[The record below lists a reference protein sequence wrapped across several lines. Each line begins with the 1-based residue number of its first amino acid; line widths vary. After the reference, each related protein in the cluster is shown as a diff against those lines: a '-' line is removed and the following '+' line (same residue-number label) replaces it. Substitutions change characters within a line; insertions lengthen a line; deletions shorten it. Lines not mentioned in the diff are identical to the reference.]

1 MLCWLYW
8 PADGDGT
15 WSVGGDAVDGG
26 VDERPT
32 AAAAA
37 AADCSTTSQ
46 RTSSSSADTSSS
58 SVEPSQQTSN
68 ADRVE
73 PERRAENCSS
83 DTGEDSRSQDRRGL
97 AAGNGSDTGEDSGSQ
112 DRRGLAAEYTGEDS
126 RSQDRRG
133 LAAEY
138 TGEDSRSQDRRGL
151 AATEL
156 TLILRLQRDLATM
169 QLQLSH
175 LQDAMR
181 TANATLQ
188 LLLHRAFN
196 DYS

>member
-37 AADCSTTSQ
+37 ADCSTTSQ
-46 RTSSSSADTSSS
+46 RTSS

-97 AAGNGSDTGEDSGSQ
+97 AAGNGSDTGEDS
-112 DRRGLAAEYTGEDS
+112 T
-126 RSQDRRG
+126 
-133 LAAEY
+133 
-138 TGEDSRSQDRRGL
+138 SQDRRGL

>member
-1 MLCWLYW
+1 
-8 PADGDGT
+8 
-15 WSVGGDAVDGG
+15 VDGG

-32 AAAAA
+32 AAAA

-58 SVEPSQQTSN
+58 SVEPSQQTSI

-83 DTGEDSRSQDRRGL
+83 D
-97 AAGNGSDTGEDSGSQ
+97 
-112 DRRGLAAEYTGEDS
+112 
-126 RSQDRRG
+126 
-133 LAAEY
+133 

>member
-68 ADRVE
+68 AHRVE

-97 AAGNGSDTGEDSGSQ
+97 AAEYTGEDSGSQ
-112 DRRGLAAEYTGEDS
+112 DRRGLAAGNGSD
-126 RSQDRRG
+126 
-133 LAAEY
+133 

>member
-1 MLCWLYW
+1 
-8 PADGDGT
+8 
-15 WSVGGDAVDGG
+15 VDGG

-83 DTGEDSRSQDRRGL
+83 DTGEDSRSQHRRGL
-97 AAGNGSDTGEDSGSQ
+97 VAGNGSDTGEYS
-112 DRRGLAAEYTGEDS
+112 T
-126 RSQDRRG
+126 
-133 LAAEY
+133 
-138 TGEDSRSQDRRGL
+138 SQDRRGL